1 MHPVLRN
8 SYVLPTNALEA
19 FVNMCVMW
27 TRANVLGV
35 LVYGLQRAGKSLA
48 IEYFIANVGEWL
60 GRSVAVVSMEV
71 LTHRQTNEGVFLG
84 DLLNSMGHP
93 TTKRSPEDRRRQFI
107 ARLVEAAARSEL
119 RKLVVFLDEAQR
131 LDDFMFDL
139 LIGIHN
145 ELERLYKVKVLWILV
160 GQPELQSFPSTYI
173 AQAKRQIV
181 ARFMTDTYLFQPLMG
196 EEDFRDAITCFDERL
211 RYPNSGPSFTA
222 FFAPGPWAA
231 GWTLA
236 SQSGLIWQ
244 CLGQARIKA
253 GLSETSGMTMQG
265 FTTLMNFV
273 LTELLPTLGDHDRLT
288 EAAIMDA
295 ILKTNCM
302 IFERQEA
309 VLSLPSTGSA

>member
-8 SYVLPTNALEA
+8 TYVLPTNALEA

-48 IEYFIANVGEWL
+48 IEYFIANMHEWL
-60 GRSVAVVSMEV
+60 GRSVGVVSMEI
-71 LTHRQTNEGVFLG
+71 LSHRQTNEGVFFG

-93 TTKRSPEDRRRQFI
+93 TTKRVPEDRRRQFV

-119 RKLVVFLDEAQR
+119 RKLVVFIDEAQR

-139 LIGIHN
+139 LIGVHN
-145 ELERLYKVKVLWILV
+145 ELERLYKIKVLWILV

-181 ARFMTDTYLFQPLMG
+181 ARFMTDSYVFEPLMG
-196 EEDFRDAITCFDERL
+196 EEDFQAAITCYDQRL
-211 RYPNSGPSFTA
+211 HYPDGGPSFTA

-236 SQSGLIWQ
+236 SQAELIWD
-244 CLGQARIKA
+244 CLGNARIKA

-265 FTTLMNFV
+265 FTTLMNFILTQV
-273 LTELLPTLGDHDRLT
+273 LPALGDHDRLT

-309 VLSLPSTGSA
+309 VLTRPSTENA

>member
-19 FVNMCVMW
+19 FVNVCVMW
-27 TRANVLGV
+27 IRANVLGV
-35 LVYGLQRAGKSLA
+35 LVPGLQRAGKSLA
-48 IEYFIANVGEWL
+48 IEYFVANAHLWL
-60 GRSVAVVSMEV
+60 GQTIGVVSMEV
-71 LTHRQTNEGVFLG
+71 IRHRQTIEGVFYG

-93 TTKRSPEDRRRQFI
+93 TTKRSPEDRRKQLI

-119 RKLVVFLDEAQR
+119 RKLVVFIDEAQR

-145 ELERLYKVKVLWILV
+145 ELERLYKIKILWVLV
-160 GQPELQSFPSTYI
+160 GQPELESFPSTYI
-173 AQAKRQIV
+173 AEAKRQIV
-181 ARFMTDTYLFQPLMG
+181 ARFMTDTYVFQPLMG
-196 EEDFRDAITCFDERL
+196 EDDFQAAIACYDQRL
-211 RYPNSGPSFTA
+211 HHPEGGPSFTA

-236 SQSGLIWQ
+236 SQGALIWE
-244 CLGQARIKA
+244 CIGQARIDS

-273 LTELLPTLGDHDRLT
+273 LTQLLPELGDHDRLT
-288 EAAIMDA
+288 EKAIMGA
-295 ILKTNCM
+295 IRQTNCM
-302 IFERQEA
+302 IFEQQEA
-309 VLSLPSTGSA
+309 VLNPVG